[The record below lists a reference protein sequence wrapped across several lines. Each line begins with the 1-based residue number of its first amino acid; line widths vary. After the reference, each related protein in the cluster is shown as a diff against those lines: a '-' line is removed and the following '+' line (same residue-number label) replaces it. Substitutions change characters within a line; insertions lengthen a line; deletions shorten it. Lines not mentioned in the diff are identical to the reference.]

1 MAVSILFDGLCR
13 ADSRSPSGM
22 SRPDVQIVLM
32 LTVGSIVKKSA
43 RQVACE
49 LSGEVV
55 LLHLDKALYQEAG
68 LIDVIG

>member
-1 MAVSILFDGLCR
+1 
-13 ADSRSPSGM
+13 M